1 MKREIVHREE
11 VLEAGVWEKIIGGGK
26 DHLQDGLSEIDMR
39 AIRNRIGSLLIRVS
53 ERARNHTLHGI
64 RPVLVNKRSEGVT
77 LFRILRYGSL
87 IRDV

>member
-11 VLEAGVWEKIIGGGK
+11 VLEAGVWEKNIGGGK
-26 DHLQDGLSEIDMR
+26 NQLQDGLSQIDTR
-39 AIRNRIGSLLIRVS
+39 ANRNRIGSSFIRVS
-53 ERARNHTLHGI
+53 ERTQNHTLRGI
-64 RPVLVNKRSEGVT
+64 RPVLVNKCSERVT